1 VRNYQKS
8 LEWYERAKLWTCD
21 ASQTMSKSPRRYP
34 VGAHPL
40 ALARGNGCHVEDL
53 DGNEF
58 IDWSLGLAAVTLGYN
73 YPFIDEQIQLQLMD
87 GISFSLPHWL
97 EAEVA
102 EKVCGVFPCA
112 NNGSVRFVKTGS
124 EADSAAC
131 RIARRATGRDVI
143 LACGYLGW
151 HDWAMSRAKEHP
163 GIPEFH
169 NKGTYSFEFGDRFW
183 LSPWD
188 KTNGLGFEWDDVA
201 AIFIEPPLFLPEKL
215 DVKAYLESLKTLAH
229 EHGAL
234 LIFDEVVYGSR
245 FALGGGQEFYG
256 VTPDLCTWGK
266 GLANGMPL
274 AGIAG
279 PREIMKYSDVISGT
293 FGGET
298 LSLAACNATLDVYQ
312 HEPVIGYL
320 WYIGTKF
327 CEGLQRQIKDYG
339 LPAKIEGF
347 AVHPRLKWDCFDK
360 GLSALSEKQANL
372 LMSLWLQEMA
382 EGGVLVHPGGWN
394 CSYSHTNQDVQDSLA
409 ASDKAFAVCAEA
421 LRSGDIK
428 KYLRGAPIEQGF
440 KVR

>member
-40 ALARGNGCHVEDL
+40 ALEIGNGCHVWDL

-58 IDWSLGLAAVTLGYN
+58 IDWSLGLAAVTLGYC
-73 YPFIDEQIQLQLMD
+73 YPHVDEAIENQVRY
-87 GISFSLPHWL
+87 GISFSLPHRL
-97 EAEVA
+97 EAEVC
-102 EKVCGVFPCA
+102 ERITEIFPCA
-112 NNGSVRFVKTGS
+112 NGGSVRTVKTGS

-163 GIPEFH
+163 GIPDQDLLHSEF
-169 NKGTYSFEFGDRFW
+169 
-183 LSPWD
+183 L
-188 KTNGLGFEWDDVA
+188 KTVIGFECGDIPCLDDNVA
-201 AIFIEPPLFLPEKL
+201 AVFIEPTLFPPESI
-215 DVKAYLESLKTLAH
+215 DVKAYLECLKAMAH
-229 EHGAL
+229 KHGAL
-234 LIFDEVVYGSR
+234 LIFDEVVYGFR
-245 FALGGGQEFYG
+245 FATGGAQEFYG
-256 VTPDLCTWGK
+256 IVPDLCTFGK
-266 GLANGMPL
+266 GCSNGMPL

-279 PREIMKYSDVISGT
+279 PREIMKYADVISGT

-312 HEPVIGYL
+312 QELVIKHM
-320 WYIGTKF
+320 WDTGTTF
-327 CEGLQRQIKDYG
+327 CEGLQRQIREHG

-347 AVHPRLKWDCFDK
+347 AVHPRLKWDCFDT
-360 GLSALSEKQANL
+360 GLSALSENQANL

-394 CSYSHTNQDVQDSLA
+394 VSYSHTNQDVQDSLA